1 MSSPAGAMTTRH
13 GALAPAG
20 TPRPALRV
28 GFLLAHHFTLSALS
42 LFVDTLRL
50 AADEGDRSRPIRCAW
65 SIMGATSEPVRSS
78 CGVSVMRTAPF
89 ADPRSFDYVVMV
101 GGLLHGGERVDEATI
116 RYLKVADEAGVPLIG
131 VCTGSFIL
139 ARAGLMEGRR
149 CCVSWYHVP
158 DFEAEFPGRRP
169 VADQL
174 FLADGDRITCSG
186 GSGVADLAAF
196 LVRRHI
202 GPAAAQKSLHVLQL
216 QHARQGTDAQPH
228 PQIGDGGGD
237 DRVRRALLVM
247 EQNIA
252 EPLSVDAVAGR
263 LGLSSRQ
270 LERLFQ
276 AAMGAKPGQVYRRLR
291 LAHARWLLSHT
302 GKSVTSVAFESGFCD
317 GAHFARCFRS
327 EYGVAPSRVR
337 GSAGETA
344 LGRDL
349 GSPPR
354 GLGLGA

>member
-1 MSSPAGAMTTRH
+1 MATRASGGVRPAG
-13 GALAPAG
+13 GPA
-20 TPRPALRV
+20 RPALRV
-28 GFLLAHHFTLSALS
+28 GFLLAHNFTLSALS

-65 SIMGATSEPVRSS
+65 SIMGATAETIRSS
-78 CGVSVMRTAPF
+78 CGLSVVRTAPL
-89 ADPRSFDYVVMV
+89 ADPLSFDYVVMV
-101 GGLLHGGERVDEATI
+101 GGLLHGGEQVDDATI
-116 RYLKVADEAGVPLIG
+116 QYLKWAAGAGVPLIG

-158 DFEAEFPGRRP
+158 DYEAEFPGRRP

-174 FLADGDRITCSG
+174 FLVDGDRITCSG

-196 LVRRHI
+196 LIRRHI

-216 QHARQGTDAQPH
+216 QHARQGSDAQPH

-237 DRVRRALLVM
+237 DRVRRALLLM

-252 EPLSVDAVAGR
+252 EPLSIDAVAGR
-263 LGLSSRQ
+263 LGLSSRR
-270 LERLFQ
+270 LERLFH
-276 AAMGAKPGQVYRRLR
+276 AAMGTKPGQVYRRLR
-291 LAHARWLLSHT
+291 LGHARWLLGHT
-302 GKSVTSVAFESGFCD
+302 GKSVTAVAVEAGFCD

-327 EYGVAPSRVR
+327 EYGVAPSRAR
-337 GSAGETA
+337 GTAGEA
-344 LGRDL
+344 GRERDRE
-349 GSPPR
+349 PPR
-354 GLGLGA
+354 PGAMLDA